1 MILFPFSLQDPIAA
15 AALFWARALCVQ
27 AWSLH
32 QERAGKKWES
42 GESRSL
48 VLFLARRRN
57 KIHFCLA
64 KKKLENMESSGCG
77 AELVC
82 FLQERKKETL

>member
-1 MILFPFSLQDPIAA
+1 MILFPFTLQDPIAA

-27 AWSLH
+27 AWPLH
-32 QERAGKKWES
+32 PRENKKEMRKWEIPES
-42 GESRSL
+42 G
-48 VLFLARRRN
+48 LFLARRRN
-57 KIHFCLA
+57 KIHFFFA